1 MNVFDLVAKLTLDS
15 SEYDKGLGNSE
26 KSASTFGQK
35 LKSGLGTA
43 TKIGVAAIGA
53 VSTAVVATGAAMVK
67 QTGEVAAY
75 GDNIDKMSQKMG
87 LSATAYQEWDAIL
100 QHSGSSI
107 ESMKMGMKT
116 LATAAETGSD
126 AFTALGMSQEDIAN
140 MSQEEL
146 FGETIKALQNVEDE
160 TQRTYLA
167 SKLLGRGGTELGALL
182 NTSAEDTE
190 KMRQR
195 VHELGGVMSD
205 DAVKAAA
212 AYQDSLQDMQTSIS
226 GLKRGIISDFM
237 PSLTTVMDGLTEIF
251 SGNTTEGLKKLKK
264 GVSDAIGNIKRAIPE
279 AMKIGGSIV
288 SALYQAI
295 MDNLP
300 EIAKGGTEMIVE
312 LVKGLVTNLPTIVST
327 AGTMVTTIVQT
338 IWSHLPE
345 LWNAGKEAVSSL
357 VGGIDPAALIERGGE
372 ILNNFVSA
380 ILDYLPK
387 LLDSGIQLVEKMSD
401 GIGKNGPQIIAAI
414 TNVLAKLIT
423 TIVKKLPQFLAKGA
437 ELITKMVQGI
447 AQNIPTIVKS
457 IAQMLV
463 QLISTIVSN
472 LPQFLAK
479 GREIVSK
486 MLSGLVGAQGT
497 LISGLGSL
505 LSKLVSAIA
514 NKLGQFLAKGR
525 EIVSRIASG
534 ITGAVSAVVSA
545 IGSLISRAISAIT
558 GRAGQFTSQG
568 SNIVSRIA
576 SGISGAA
583 GRVAGAISSVVSRI
597 RSAFSNISWSSI
609 GSNII
614 SGVRNGISG
623 AAGRLASVAVSAARN
638 AFRSMK
644 NALGIASPSKLA
656 RDEIGKNL
664 ALGIGVGLERF
675 MPTGDMV
682 DTVEGA
688 FAKIAGIPTPTISA
702 LSNVT
707 ATGGGYEPL
716 LRDIITALQ
725 GLAGMGVY
733 MDGKALVGQLVPS
746 IDTALGQR
754 VNYKERGIA

>member
-35 LKSGLGTA
+35 LKSRIGTA
-43 TKIGVAAIGA
+43 TKIGAAAIGA
-53 VSTAVVATGAAMVK
+53 VTTAVVATGEAMVK

-146 FGETIKALQNVEDE
+146 FGATITALQNVEDE

-190 KMRQR
+190 RMRQR

-264 GVSDAIGNIKRAIPE
+264 GVSDAIGNTKRAIPE

-312 LVKGLVTNLPTIVST
+312 LVKGLVANLPTIVST

-345 LWNAGKEAVSSL
+345 LWNAGKEAVTSL

-372 ILNNFVSA
+372 LLDSFLQKIFEYLPNLLESGVNFVSNMA
-380 ILDYLPK
+380 
-387 LLDSGIQLVEKMSD
+387 
-401 GIGKNGPQIIAAI
+401 NG
-414 TNVLAKLIT
+414 V
-423 TIVKKLPQFLAKGA
+423 
-437 ELITKMVQGI
+437 
-447 AQNIPTIVKS
+447 AQNAPNIISTLTAVLNK
-457 IAQMLV
+457 
-463 QLISTIVSN
+463 LISTIMTN
-472 LPQFLAK
+472 LPKFLQK
-479 GREIVSK
+479 GVELVGRMISGIAQHTPAIISQLVGMLASLIANIASHLPEFLQKGIELIGQMAAGIVSAIPNIITK
-486 MLSGLVGAQGT
+486 IPQIFNDIKAKLSSFDWV
-497 LISGLGSL
+497 GLGKNIIEGIKNGVINAGSA
-505 LSKLVSAIA
+505 LVSA
-514 NKLGQFLAKGR
+514 
-525 EIVSRIASG
+525 
-534 ITGAVSAVVSA
+534 AVEAVK
-545 IGSLISRAISAIT
+545 
-558 GRAGQFTSQG
+558 
-568 SNIVSRIA
+568 
-576 SGISGAA
+576 
-583 GRVAGAISSVVSRI
+583 
-597 RSAFSNISWSSI
+597 
-609 GSNII
+609 
-614 SGVRNGISG
+614 
-623 AAGRLASVAVSAARN
+623 N
-638 AFRSMK
+638 AFNGMK
-644 NALGIASPSKLA
+644 NFLGIKSPSKLA
-656 RDEIGKNL
+656 EQVIGKNW
-664 ALGIGVGLERF
+664 ALGIGEGFERYLPIDPMIDSIKDAFDQIGNTEVTMASGTMTQTVGANTQLY
-675 MPTGDMV
+675 
-682 DTVEGA
+682 
-688 FAKIAGIPTPTISA
+688 GILGQLLSEISK
-702 LSNVT
+702 L
-707 ATGGGYEPL
+707 G
-716 LRDIITALQ
+716 
-725 GLAGMGVY
+725 GMGVY
-733 MDGKALVGQLVPS
+733 LDGKTLVGQLVPA
-746 IDTALGQR
+746 IDTAMGTT
-754 VNYKERGIA
+754 VGYTDRGIA